1 MPGFTSRIGAVYH
14 AFSEY
19 RARRHAIYALDSMDD
34 DMLKDIG
41 LSRSAIPS
49 AVHAK
54 RRAGHGPAD

>member
-1 MPGFTSRIGAVYH
+1 MSGFTSRIGAVYH

-41 LSRSAIPS
+41 LS
-49 AVHAK
+49 
-54 RRAGHGPAD
+54 PADIMVLRGEAGFLSG